1 LKSKQHIGLR
11 LGVAFAVLIALLLGI
26 AQLGLRRMQTIDET
40 LGDITGRQLTNLQ
53 LARKALALSNDN
65 NRIVMQIVLVENR
78 ALVKTMLATRS
89 ENTKEITTLVDESE
103 RRCASEKEKQLLS
116 AVKRARKPY
125 VESYLRAIHLLVDDG
140 RHDEAE
146 AVVVNE
152 VLPAL
157 LKYHVAW
164 NEFVEFQKNEV
175 DVAVQEAQVDY
186 AKARRLAVLVSGLAV
201 VLAFGIAVFTT
212 RHAQKSDQRSE
223 IQYQLLF
230 DSNPLPM
237 WVFER
242 KTLKFLA
249 VNEAAARQYGF
260 SRREL
265 LTMTITDIRPEEDI
279 PDLLEA
285 TAKPIHGLQKTTI
298 WRHRKKDGAI
308 IDVEIVGH
316 DLHFHGVEAELIAAR
331 DVTERKK
338 AEETVQK
345 LASIEEFSEDAI
357 LGKSMDGKITSWNRA
372 AEKMYGYTRGEVV
385 GRDLSFLVPPERQA
399 EIQAIVER
407 VLNGQPIECLE
418 TQRLTKTGSVLDVS
432 LSVSPIKDSTGL
444 ITGASAIARDITLRK
459 RAEEQ
464 LKLQSAVLEAAAN
477 AIVITDFEGTIVW
490 ANHAF
495 TAMTGYSKEEALG
508 DTLRLLNSGA
518 QPESYYAELW
528 STISSGKIWQGEIV
542 NRRKDGTT
550 YTEEM
555 TITPVSRDV
564 GNPADRYFIAI
575 KQDITE
581 RKRAEEE
588 LYRAHQMLQTILNT
602 IPQRVFWKDRNCTYV
617 GCNRAFATD
626 AGLNNPAEIIGK
638 SDFDLVWSETAEVYR
653 TDDKLVM
660 EQGSA
665 KLGYEEIQDRA
676 DRGRVWLRTSKL
688 PLWDREGKVIG
699 VIGTYEDITAR
710 KLAEERVQYLAY
722 YDALTGLP
730 NRTLLQDRLAKAL
743 AGARRRK
750 DKVAILFLDLD
761 RFKDIND
768 SLGHSVADLLLQEV
782 AERLKTWAREQDTV
796 ARVGGDEF
804 LIVLTGLKD
813 VADAAVATERI
824 VNLMTAEFV
833 VQGHSLSIGCSVG
846 ISIFPEHGADGET
859 LIKNADAA
867 MYSAKDNGR
876 NNFRFFT
883 ADMNAQVVERLTLEN
898 SLRLALDKKEL
909 FLVYQ
914 PQMDIATG
922 RITGL
927 EALLRWQHPDLG
939 LVPPDKFIRIAENSG
954 LILPIGEWVVRTAC
968 RQARK
973 WQDEGLPAVSVA
985 VNVSAIQFR
994 QDGFCELIR
1003 RVLHETGL
1011 APQYLELELTE
1022 SLLLANA
1029 NLMLSVV
1036 QELKAIGVT
1045 LAIDDFGTGYSS
1057 FSYLRQFRVSKLKID
1072 REFIRDVAVN
1082 PDDAAIASAIISMA
1096 KSLHLKV
1103 IAEGV
1108 EDEAQMSFLRAHQC
1122 DEIQGYYFSKPLA
1135 VDKVADKLRPHSPEP
1150 QARAQASG
1158 AQS

>member
-1 LKSKQHIGLR
+1 MKSKQHIGLR

-89 ENTKEITTLVDESE
+89 ENTKEITKLVDESE
-103 RRCASEKEKQLLS
+103 RHCASEKEKQLLS

-260 SRREL
+260 SRREF

-508 DTLRLLNSGA
+508 NNLRLLKSGA

-528 STISSGKIWQGEIV
+528 STISSGKVWQGEIV
-542 NRRKDGTT
+542 NRRKDGKT

-581 RKRAEEE
+581 RRRAEEE

-1072 REFIRDVAVN
+1072 RVFIRDVAVN

>member
-1 LKSKQHIGLR
+1 MKSKQHIGLR

-26 AQLGLRRMQTIDET
+26 AQLGLRRMQTIDEI

-78 ALVKTMLATRS
+78 ALVKTMVATRF

-201 VLAFGIAVFTT
+201 VLAFGIAMFTT

-260 SRREL
+260 SRREF

-508 DTLRLLNSGA
+508 NNLRLLKSGE

-528 STISSGKIWQGEIV
+528 STISSGKVWQGEIV

-665 KLGYEEIQDRA
+665 KLGYEEMQDRA

-876 NNFRFFT
+876 NNFRCFT

-954 LILPIGEWVVRTAC
+954 LIVPIGEWVVRTAC

-1072 REFIRDVAVN
+1072 RVFIRDVAVN
-1082 PDDAAIASAIISMA
+1082 PDDAAIEISMA

-1158 AQS
+1158 AKS

>member
-1 LKSKQHIGLR
+1 MKSKQHIGLR

-26 AQLGLRRMQTIDET
+26 AQLGLRRMQTIDEI

-78 ALVKTMLATRS
+78 ALVKTMVATRF

-201 VLAFGIAVFTT
+201 VLAFGIAMFTT

-260 SRREL
+260 SRREF

-508 DTLRLLNSGA
+508 NNLRLLKSGE

-528 STISSGKIWQGEIV
+528 STISSGKVWQGEIV

-665 KLGYEEIQDRA
+665 KLGYEEMQDRA

-876 NNFRFFT
+876 NNFRCFT

-954 LILPIGEWVVRTAC
+954 LIVPIGEWVVRTAC

-1072 REFIRDVAVN
+1072 RVFIRDVAVN
-1082 PDDAAIASAIISMA
+1082 PDDAAIEISMA
-1096 KSLHLKV
+1096 KSLNLKV

-1135 VDKVADKLRPHSPEP
+1135 VDKVADKLRGNSPKP
-1150 QARAQASG
+1150 QVRAQASG
-1158 AQS
+1158 KQL

>member
-1 LKSKQHIGLR
+1 MKSKQHIGLR

-26 AQLGLRRMQTIDET
+26 AQLGLRRMQTIDEI

-78 ALVKTMLATRS
+78 ALVKTMVATRF

-201 VLAFGIAVFTT
+201 VLAFGIAMFTT

-260 SRREL
+260 SRREF

-508 DTLRLLNSGA
+508 NNLRLLKSGE

-528 STISSGKIWQGEIV
+528 STISSGKVWQGEIV

-665 KLGYEEIQDRA
+665 KLGYEEMQDRA

-710 KLAEERVQYLAY
+710 
-722 YDALTGLP
+722 
-730 NRTLLQDRLAKAL
+730 
-743 AGARRRK
+743 
-750 DKVAILFLDLD
+750 
-761 RFKDIND
+761 
-768 SLGHSVADLLLQEV
+768 
-782 AERLKTWAREQDTV
+782 
-796 ARVGGDEF
+796 
-804 LIVLTGLKD
+804 
-813 VADAAVATERI
+813 
-824 VNLMTAEFV
+824 
-833 VQGHSLSIGCSVG
+833 
-846 ISIFPEHGADGET
+846 
-859 LIKNADAA
+859 
-867 MYSAKDNGR
+867 
-876 NNFRFFT
+876 
-883 ADMNAQVVERLTLEN
+883 
-898 SLRLALDKKEL
+898 
-909 FLVYQ
+909 
-914 PQMDIATG
+914 
-922 RITGL
+922 
-927 EALLRWQHPDLG
+927 
-939 LVPPDKFIRIAENSG
+939 
-954 LILPIGEWVVRTAC
+954 
-968 RQARK
+968 
-973 WQDEGLPAVSVA
+973 
-985 VNVSAIQFR
+985 
-994 QDGFCELIR
+994 
-1003 RVLHETGL
+1003 
-1011 APQYLELELTE
+1011 
-1022 SLLLANA
+1022 
-1029 NLMLSVV
+1029 
-1036 QELKAIGVT
+1036 
-1045 LAIDDFGTGYSS
+1045 
-1057 FSYLRQFRVSKLKID
+1057 
-1072 REFIRDVAVN
+1072 
-1082 PDDAAIASAIISMA
+1082 
-1096 KSLHLKV
+1096 
-1103 IAEGV
+1103 
-1108 EDEAQMSFLRAHQC
+1108 
-1122 DEIQGYYFSKPLA
+1122 
-1135 VDKVADKLRPHSPEP
+1135 
-1150 QARAQASG
+1150 
-1158 AQS
+1158 

>member
-1 LKSKQHIGLR
+1 

-26 AQLGLRRMQTIDET
+26 AQLGLRRMQTIDEI

-78 ALVKTMLATRS
+78 ALVKTMVATRF

-201 VLAFGIAVFTT
+201 VLAFGIAMFTT

-260 SRREL
+260 SRREF

-508 DTLRLLNSGA
+508 NNLRLLKSGE

-528 STISSGKIWQGEIV
+528 STISSGKVWQGEIV

-665 KLGYEEIQDRA
+665 KLGYEEMQDRA

-876 NNFRFFT
+876 NNFRCFT

-954 LILPIGEWVVRTAC
+954 LIVPIGEWVVRTAC

-1072 REFIRDVAVN
+1072 RVFIRDVAVN
-1082 PDDAAIASAIISMA
+1082 PDDAAIEISMA

-1158 AQS
+1158 AKS